1 MKTGGI
7 LFFGGAVLLVLGGLG
22 ALVFIGPLLKGQG
35 GTFSNLLAVLV
46 LGALPAAAG
55 VLLMAAGARRGKLER
70 EHEDRGFPDLAT
82 ALARKHGERIG
93 ADAVDSQPAEPRRYV
108 SARGYEHVLTAL
120 LARGREDHALAARE
134 LREALLYDPGSPY
147 LRTLFADELLRQGS
161 VSSAERELGNA

>member
-55 VLLMAAGARRGKLER
+55 ALLMGAGVRRGKIER
-70 EHEDRGFPDLAT
+70 ENEDRGFTDLAT
-82 ALARKHGERIG
+82 ALARKNGGRIG
-93 ADAVDSQPAEPRRYV
+93 LDQVARASGLPNDEAQRKMRRLTGRGLFELDFDDNGQMIFKLSPDSGRAQ
-108 SARGYEHVLTAL
+108 
-120 LARGREDHALAARE
+120 LA
-134 LREALLYDPGSPY
+134 
-147 LRTLFADELLRQGS
+147 
-161 VSSAERELGNA
+161 ELGGRG

>member
-55 VLLMAAGARRGKLER
+55 VLLMAAGSRRSKLER
-70 EHEDRGFPDLAT
+70 ETEDRGFTDLAT
-82 ALARKHGERIG
+82 SLARKNGGEIG
-93 ADAVDSQPAEPRRYV
+93 LDPVARPGGLSKGEAQAKVRQLTGRRRVD
-108 SARGYEHVLTAL
+108 
-120 LARGREDHALAARE
+120 
-134 LREALLYDPGSPY
+134 
-147 LRTLFADELLRQGS
+147 
-161 VSSAERELGNA
+161 

>member
-55 VLLMAAGARRGKLER
+55 ALLMGAGARRGKRER
-70 EHEDRGFPDLAT
+70 ENEDRGFTDLAT
-82 ALARKHGERIG
+82 SLARQNGGRVG
-93 ADAVDSQPAEPRRYV
+93 LDQV
-108 SARGYEHVLTAL
+108 ARASGLPNEEAQNVAT
-120 LARGREDHALAARE
+120 AARPWCPN
-134 LREALLYDPGSPY
+134 R
-147 LRTLFADELLRQGS
+147 
-161 VSSAERELGNA
+161 

>member
-55 VLLMAAGARRGKLER
+55 VLLIAAGTRRGKLER
-70 EHEDRGFPDLAT
+70 ENEDRGFTDLAT
-82 ALARKHGERIG
+82 ALARRSGGRIG
-93 ADAVDSQPAEPRRYV
+93 LEQVARASGLPSDEAQTKMRRLTGRGIFELDFDANGQMVFKLSADAGRAQLAEL
-108 SARGYEHVLTAL
+108 S
-120 LARGREDHALAARE
+120 GR
-134 LREALLYDPGSPY
+134 S
-147 LRTLFADELLRQGS
+147 
-161 VSSAERELGNA
+161 

>member
-46 LGALPAAAG
+46 LGAVPAAAG

-70 EHEDRGFPDLAT
+70 ENEDRGFADLAT
-82 ALARKHGERIG
+82 ALARKNGGRVGLDQVARASGLPSDEAQTKMRRLTGRGVFELDFDANGEMVFKLSS
-93 ADAVDSQPAEPRRYV
+93 DAGRAQLAEL
-108 SARGYEHVLTAL
+108 S
-120 LARGREDHALAARE
+120 GR
-134 LREALLYDPGSPY
+134 S
-147 LRTLFADELLRQGS
+147 
-161 VSSAERELGNA
+161 

>member
-55 VLLMAAGARRGKLER
+55 VLLMAAGARRGKRER
-70 EHEDRGFPDLAT
+70 ENEDRGFTDLAT
-82 ALARKHGERIG
+82 ALARRNGGRIG
-93 ADAVDSQPAEPRRYV
+93 LDQVARASGLPTDEAQTKMRRLTGRGVFELDFDANGQMVFKLSPDAGRAQLAEL
-108 SARGYEHVLTAL
+108 S
-120 LARGREDHALAARE
+120 GR
-134 LREALLYDPGSPY
+134 S
-147 LRTLFADELLRQGS
+147 
-161 VSSAERELGNA
+161 